1 MNTKKMN
8 TYNFNH
14 ILIYKITFFI
24 LAVSQI
30 ISTFFSSFSGGSDFN
45 ELLITPAGYTFAIWG
60 AITVFSCI
68 YALLHLFGDRTFKK
82 QVYLWLSSVY
92 LCFTLWLMAAERE
105 MLFATVLIFLFMYFA
120 LLKVFP
126 QILEE
131 GFANFLDKIFLQGG
145 VGMYLGWS
153 SVAVLANIGVYAF
166 SFGVQSNSQV
176 GIYLQILL
184 VILATLSA
192 GYALYKTKRNA
203 VVFATHWWAFIGI
216 LAGLFSR
223 ENTFLLIACTLLC
236 VVGLNFFY
244 FKKWLGFVNK

>member
-1 MNTKKMN
+1 MSTKKMN

-14 ILIYKITFFI
+14 MRTYKIIFFI

-30 ISTFFSSFSGGSDFN
+30 ISTFFLSFSGGSDFN

-60 AITVFSCI
+60 VITVFSSI
-68 YALLHLFGDRTFKK
+68 YALLHLFDARTFNK

-120 LLKVFP
+120 LIKVFP
-126 QILEE
+126 KLLEE
-131 GFANFLDKIFLQGG
+131 GFANFPDRIFLQGG

-203 VVFATHWWAFIGI
+203 VVFGTHWWAFIGI

-223 ENTFLLIACTLLC
+223 ENTVLLIACTLIC

-244 FKKWLGFVNK
+244 FKRRLGFVNN